1 MEGLPKTVY
10 EELRK
15 YLTIYE
21 EAVSNIQY
29 DCATD
34 PFLNE
39 ENFIFFFVNVG
50 LSHRQSKSSS
60 LWKNTYNGASAQGK
74 IIFRDNELI
83 GSNLYTKYCI
93 ILDETFVGTFQI
105 V

>member
-1 MEGLPKTVY
+1 MRKILFSFLSMWVCLTVNRN
-10 EELRK
+10 L
-15 YLTIYE
+15 
-21 EAVSNIQY
+21 A
-29 DCATD
+29 
-34 PFLNE
+34 
-39 ENFIFFFVNVG
+39 
-50 LSHRQSKSSS
+50 QSE
-60 LWKNTYNGASAQGK
+60 KNTYNGASAQGK